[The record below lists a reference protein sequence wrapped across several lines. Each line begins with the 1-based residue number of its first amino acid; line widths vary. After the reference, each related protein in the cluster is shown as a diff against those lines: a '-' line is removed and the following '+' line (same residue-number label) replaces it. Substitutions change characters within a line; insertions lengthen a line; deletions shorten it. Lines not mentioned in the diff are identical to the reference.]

1 MSHVFLVTDDASK
14 NLKIDPLREKI
25 CGFITI
31 IMRLHEFL
39 YVSTH
44 LFKESASKKKLNSL
58 RHKGQ
63 IVLYVHKN

>member
-44 LFKESASKKKLNSL
+44 LFKESAPKKTKLTSSHRPNCL
-58 RHKGQ
+58 VRA
-63 IVLYVHKN
+63 